1 MSNVSTQSWV
11 QCQDIC
17 SWPTFPMLFRPVVV
31 QLVGEGSHQF
41 FHMNWVVL
49 PYLAQICREEYIL
62 NICTGSSVSCG
73 RKLHSP
79 PLAADILGNVPGLWG
94 GMVERPWFASGEQDG
109 KALLIPK
116 MCLQQ
121 GNGFHS
127 HTSFREISQK
137 SFSFMTWIHAGCTME
152 RCVKSECH
160 PVQPVLKYMEMKKSF
175 PVDDSSR

>member
-1 MSNVSTQSWV
+1 MVWVVSNVSTQSCV

-94 GMVERPWFASGEQDG
+94 GMVESRSLPLGNRMGRHCWFQ
-109 KALLIPK
+109 
-116 MCLQQ
+116 
-121 GNGFHS
+121 
-127 HTSFREISQK
+127 
-137 SFSFMTWIHAGCTME
+137 
-152 RCVKSECH
+152 RCVCSREMDFTHTH
-160 PVQPVLKYMEMKKSF
+160 PSGKYPRSLSALWLGSMQAAQWRDVWNQS
-175 PVDDSSR
+175 VILCNQC